1 MYFGFCFFSAMH
13 WISFPFLIVLSV
25 FNHRY
30 YIFIERKKQQQPFV
44 NCIHFGNEV
53 FHLQNAKLMRLQWK
67 ASDVNF
73 NLNKVKKKETT
84 NELARAHQKSLR
96 LFSMYFFFQILI
108 VYAAFSDRSMIIFFC
123 THFNTIS
130 VKNDYLNT
138 YSPLHDCHYSS
149 KSMSSIY
156 NFRWFIRVLLLFC
169 ISALFEISESFKIHT
184 QIATQKKFPTRF

>member
-1 MYFGFCFFSAMH
+1 M
-13 WISFPFLIVLSV
+13 
-25 FNHRY
+25 
-30 YIFIERKKQQQPFV
+30 

-67 ASDVNF
+67 VSDVNF
-73 NLNKVKKKETT
+73 NLNEVTKKRN
-84 NELARAHQKSLR
+84 NERARARTPKITSIVFNVFL
-96 LFSMYFFFQILI
+96 FFQILI
-108 VYAAFSDRSMIIFFC
+108 VYAAFSDRSMIIYFC

-138 YSPLHDCHYSS
+138 YSLLHDCHYSS

-169 ISALFEISESFKIHT
+169 ILALFEISESFQIHI
-184 QIATQKKFPTRF
+184 QIAVQKKSFPQDFKLIFTQPKLDMINMKVLHLRWQMP